1 MYYCICRKYVRM
13 ALWVHWTQLQFVS
26 LIQVPDLNP
35 TCSWVHVHA
44 CTLWTYCTI
53 ICMYKE
59 IKEKTTYLSEICFM
73 WAWFISWMLHY
84 VKNCQWKGC
93 NYYICYFYSM
103 YITHCIHMCVC
114 VCVLIENWFNCF
126 SLMVCCFGLINY
138 SNFVIQ
144 SL

>member
-1 MYYCICRKYVRM
+1 M
-13 ALWVHWTQLQFVS
+13 FF
-26 LIQVPDLNP
+26 
-35 TCSWVHVHA
+35 A
-44 CTLWTYCTI
+44 CTFSEIKDFFLCPFLSVEVTGHISIKTQRIWFKSKQGKLKVAFPWTFPI
-53 ICMYKE
+53 KK
-59 IKEKTTYLSEICFM
+59 KEKTTYLSEICFM